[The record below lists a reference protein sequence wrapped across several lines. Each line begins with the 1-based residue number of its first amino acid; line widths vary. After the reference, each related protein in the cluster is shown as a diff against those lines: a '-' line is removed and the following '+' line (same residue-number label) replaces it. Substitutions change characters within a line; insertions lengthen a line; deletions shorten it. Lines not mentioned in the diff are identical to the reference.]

1 MSNAI
6 PDDILNIIFNF
17 IPYKDKINY
26 HQICKAFNTNYK
38 NLLQSTLKI
47 QHFYRCRKLP
57 DMYLNV
63 GDKCL
68 DFSRQEYIDKEY
80 DLYYNINQQYN
91 WVINY
96 DEWTPKLVYR
106 FYIAKYPEDLLE
118 TYIKFF
124 CSTRIRPGGILSSDR
139 RSWIENNKERKKN
152 RKYLWDYFNENQISV
167 QEIMEYGW

>member
-6 PDDILNIIFNF
+6 PDDILNIIFYF

-26 HQICKAFNTNYK
+26 HQVCKAFNSNYK
-38 NLLQSTLKI
+38 ILLQSTLKI

-63 GDKCL
+63 GDKCI
-68 DFSRQEYIDKEY
+68 DFSREEYN
-80 DLYYNINQQYN
+80 LLHNQQCIWN
-91 WVINY
+91 INY

-106 FYIAKYPEDLLE
+106 FYIAKYPEELLE
-118 TYIKFF
+118 TYINFF
-124 CSTRIRPGGILSSDR
+124 CSTRIRPRGVSSDR
-139 RSWIENNKERKKN
+139 SLWVENNKERKKN

>member
-6 PDDILNIIFNF
+6 PDDILNIIFYF

-26 HQICKAFNTNYK
+26 HQVCKAFNTNYK
-38 NLLQSTLKI
+38 NLLLSTLKI

-68 DFSRQEYIDKEY
+68 DFSRQEYIDEEY
-80 DLYYNINQQYN
+80 DLYYNINQPYN

-106 FYIAKYPEDLLE
+106 FYIAKYPEELLE
-118 TYIKFF
+118 TYINFF
-124 CSTRIRPGGILSSDR
+124 CSTRIRPRGVSSDR
-139 RSWIENNKERKKN
+139 TLWIENNKERKKN